1 MDPER
6 MVKLVYKEDVCEY
19 IYILLTFVNKC
30 IVTMLYSSEI
40 NISKLNIYLYI
51 TYRKL
56 LLFKFLF
63 KTLKAPKYVRVC
75 FYHVSPYTGT
85 LGFPIE
91 D

>member
-19 IYILLTFVNKC
+19 MLLTFVNKC
-30 IVTMLYSSEI
+30 IVTMLCSSEI

-51 TYRKL
+51 TYWKL
-56 LLFKFLF
+56 YFYSNSYLRS
-63 KTLKAPKYVRVC
+63 APKYFRVC